1 MKYRKG
7 EFSDALEI
15 LLSASEIVDDDP
27 VIWEHIG
34 DTYMELGQPEPALE
48 SYNRSAE
55 VDPDR
60 PEIEEKVLQARSAAS
75 RVEMKV
81 E

>member
-1 MKYRKG
+1 M
-7 EFSDALEI
+7 
-15 LLSASEIVDDDP
+15 
-27 VIWEHIG
+27 IWEHIG

-48 SYNRSAE
+48 SYNRSVE

-60 PEIEEKVLQARSAAS
+60 PEIEDKVREARSAAS
-75 RVEMKV
+75 RAEMKV